1 MYLHAGNNNMIRT
14 RTIIGVFDMDTATMT
29 GATRGFLQNAE
40 RSGRMINA
48 NEDIPKSFIL
58 TEDGSVYTSQIS
70 TAALVGRA
78 GALYDSE

>member
-1 MYLHAGNNNMIRT
+1 MYLHAGNNYMIRT

-29 GATRGFLQNAE
+29 GATRGFLQSAE
-40 RSGRMINA
+40 RSGRMVNA